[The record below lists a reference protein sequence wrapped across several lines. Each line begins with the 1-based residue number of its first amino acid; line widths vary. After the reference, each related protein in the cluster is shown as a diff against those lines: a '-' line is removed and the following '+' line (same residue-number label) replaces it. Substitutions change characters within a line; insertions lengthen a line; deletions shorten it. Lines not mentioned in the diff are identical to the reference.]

1 MAALNWHTFTNH
13 LQLLFK
19 DLYQEGEYYDVTLV
33 SDDQTQFKAHKI
45 VLSASSPVLKK
56 IIDSNPGQHP
66 LIYLRGIHSFE
77 MESIL
82 QSLYLGEGKFYYE
95 RIGELMKVAKDLQV
109 KDIGDYVE
117 IRNEMGR

>member
-33 SDDQTQFKAHKI
+33 SEDQTQFKAHKI

-82 QSLYLGEGKFYYE
+82 QFLYLGEGKFYYE

>member
-1 MAALNWHTFTNH
+1 
-13 LQLLFK
+13 
-19 DLYQEGEYYDVTLV
+19 
-33 SDDQTQFKAHKI
+33 
-45 VLSASSPVLKK
+45 
-56 IIDSNPGQHP
+56 
-66 LIYLRGIHSFE
+66 

-82 QSLYLGEGKFYYE
+82 QFLYLGEGKFYYE